1 MWSGQFVGDQH
12 FQGKR
17 RIYRKVFGGSHKKF
31 GMADDTAEEG
41 RSSQNF
47 PSTELGCTFATNT
60 TTTTARIKTT
70 TKELVLTKMR
80 IIY

>member
-1 MWSGQFVGDQH
+1 MDVIRPSC
-12 FQGKR
+12 QGPTFPGKEKNN
-17 RIYRKVFGGSHKKF
+17 RKVFGGSRKKF
-31 GMADDTAEEG
+31 GMAEDTAEEG

-60 TTTTARIKTT
+60 TTTTASIKTT
-70 TKELVLTKMR
+70 TKELVLTMR